1 MGIRKRSK
9 DREYE
14 KIMRKLR
21 KLEEK
26 TNKRRRII
34 SSSSSDSEASS
45 NPDLSQIPVNLDDES
60 SVSEEIINEPRSS
73 TEVIGDEPS
82 LNPDI
87 LEMLGDDPLV
97 ERTFGEDLHKDIA
110 NRWQHILLN
119 GLHKETKSDLL
130 KTYLPA
136 QNCPNMQAPKL
147 NLEVKAALNEIDN
160 KKDMYSQGKQRHLSS
175 CLAAVGKA
183 LNIALAHTDPVIR
196 EIIKPLSDAGRMI
209 CDFHYRES
217 QSRRYSII
225 NTLNKQT
232 RDTVKNTKID
242 EYLFGSELADHLK
255 SSKAIS
261 RSGYELKQT
270 RNLPPRARQP
280 VASTVVPVRRALNAR
295 GPPRMPAAAAEPSP
309 RQAAPRYHQA
319 PAPPPPP
326 PPAPRH
332 RQRETATAPRTTYYQ
347 HRNQRTRR

>member
-1 MGIRKRSK
+1 
-9 DREYE
+9 
-14 KIMRKLR
+14 
-21 KLEEK
+21 
-26 TNKRRRII
+26 
-34 SSSSSDSEASS
+34 
-45 NPDLSQIPVNLDDES
+45 
-60 SVSEEIINEPRSS
+60 
-73 TEVIGDEPS
+73 
-82 LNPDI
+82 
-87 LEMLGDDPLV
+87 
-97 ERTFGEDLHKDIA
+97 
-110 NRWQHILLN
+110 
-119 GLHKETKSDLL
+119 
-130 KTYLPA
+130 
-136 QNCPNMQAPKL
+136 
-147 NLEVKAALNEIDN
+147 
-160 KKDMYSQGKQRHLSS
+160 
-175 CLAAVGKA
+175 
-183 LNIALAHTDPVIR
+183 
-196 EIIKPLSDAGRMI
+196 MI
-209 CDFHYRES
+209 CNFHYRES

-255 SSKAIS
+255 SLKAIS

-295 GPPRMPAAAAEPSP
+295 GPPRMPAAAAEPSA

>member
-1 MGIRKRSK
+1 MGKRKRSK

-60 SVSEEIINEPRSS
+60 SLSEEIINEPRSS

-147 NLEVKAALNEIDN
+147 NLEVKAA
-160 KKDMYSQGKQRHLSS
+160 S
-175 CLAAVGKA
+175 
-183 LNIALAHTDPVIR
+183 
-196 EIIKPLSDAGRMI
+196 
-209 CDFHYRES
+209 
-217 QSRRYSII
+217 
-225 NTLNKQT
+225 
-232 RDTVKNTKID
+232 
-242 EYLFGSELADHLK
+242 
-255 SSKAIS
+255 
-261 RSGYELKQT
+261 
-270 RNLPPRARQP
+270 
-280 VASTVVPVRRALNAR
+280 
-295 GPPRMPAAAAEPSP
+295 
-309 RQAAPRYHQA
+309 
-319 PAPPPPP
+319 
-326 PPAPRH
+326 
-332 RQRETATAPRTTYYQ
+332 
-347 HRNQRTRR
+347 